1 MVAAELSQNQ
11 RYCRFYILF
20 HFLARFLRL
29 IACRLE
35 AIDTGDQLDDYTE
48 FFAREAGG
56 TLDYSW

>member
-11 RYCRFYILF
+11 RYCRFY
-20 HFLARFLRL
+20 LARFLRL

-35 AIDTGDQLDDYTE
+35 AIDTGDRLDDYTE

-56 TLDYSW
+56 ALDYSW